1 MPANSPT
8 ILRAILV
15 AGLLFCASLSSFAAE
30 KIFDPTRDSAKDL
43 AAAEVQAAAQHKNI
57 LLDVGGNW
65 CPWCILLDRTLHQ
78 DPQLNEALESNF
90 VVVHVNWSEDNQNQ
104 AFLSHYPQ
112 VDGYPFFFVLSPK
125 GKLLHAQPTDPLET
139 DHKIGNGYN
148 KQAILEF
155 FTRWAP
161 GK

>member
-1 MPANSPT
+1 MPANRT
-8 ILRAILV
+8 AILRASFV
-15 AGLLFCASLSSFAAE
+15 ATLLLYASIGSFAAE
-30 KIFDPTRDSAKDL
+30 KVFDPNRDSAKDL
-43 AAAEVQAAAQHKNI
+43 AAAETQAAAQHKNI

-78 DPQLNEALESNF
+78 DAQLTEALESNF
-90 VVVHVNWSEDNQNQ
+90 VVVHVNWSEENQNQ
-104 AFLSHYPQ
+104 AFLSHYPP

-125 GKLLHAQPTDPLET
+125 GKLLRAQPTDPLEA
-139 DHKIGNGYN
+139 DHKIDSGYN

-155 FTRWAP
+155 LTRWAP